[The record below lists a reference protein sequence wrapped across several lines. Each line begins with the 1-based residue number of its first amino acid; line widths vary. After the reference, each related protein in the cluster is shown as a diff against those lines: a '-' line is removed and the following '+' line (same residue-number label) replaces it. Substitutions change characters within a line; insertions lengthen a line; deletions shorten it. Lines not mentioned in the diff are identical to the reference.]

1 MIDILTN
8 SNAVTTTASSA
19 TPYQSAT
26 LEPGAQ
32 YDFAAIFDSASGE
45 CNTAASAA
53 ADSSDASAI
62 SSLGSMASAIAAA
75 TTTVKDAVTNAAD
88 ATATVTAASTTT
100 TAAQTETAADAAT
113 TTTPVTTPGI
123 EALVSAII
131 GGTFVGTNV
140 TDPSK
145 LQEINP
151 LGTDTVPSFYFAS
164 DQTAAQLAQLL
175 GGKVV
180 QMPPFGQDKG
190 WSEPNANFIE
200 LPNGQTFNA
209 ADVAYFSKVGVP
221 GAAQLTSDITATIN
235 TGAAWTKWYQ
245 NGGQMPGFE
254 PGYVGPP
261 ITGMVYPAG
270 SIGPDGN
277 VINPASQNSLT
288 QGA

>member
-1 MIDILTN
+1 VIDIVTN
-8 SNAVTTTASSA
+8 SNAVATTASSGA
-19 TPYQSAT
+19 PYQSAT

-45 CNTAASAA
+45 RNTAASDA
-53 ADSSDASAI
+53 ADPSDASSI

-75 TTTVKDAVTNAAD
+75 TTTVTDAVTTAAD

-100 TAAQTETAADAAT
+100 AAQTATAADAAT
-113 TTTPVTTPGI
+113 TTTATTPGI

-151 LGTDTVPSFYFAS
+151 LRTDTVPSFYFAS

-235 TGAAWTKWYQ
+235 TGAAWTNWYQ
-245 NGGQMPGFE
+245 NGGQMPSFA

-277 VINPASQNSLT
+277 VINPSSQNSVT

>member
-1 MIDILTN
+1 MIDIVTN
-8 SNAVTTTASSA
+8 SNAVASTASNGA
-19 TPYQSAT
+19 PYQSAT
-26 LEPGAQ
+26 IEPGAQ

-45 CNTAASAA
+45 CNTAASDA
-53 ADSSDASAI
+53 ADSSDARSI
-62 SSLGSMASAIAAA
+62 SSLGSMTSAIAAA
-75 TTTVKDAVTNAAD
+75 TTTVTDAATAAAD
-88 ATATVTAASTTT
+88 ATATVASTTT
-100 TAAQTETAADAAT
+100 TAAQTETATADAAT
-113 TTTPVTTPGI
+113 TTTPVATPGI

-131 GGTFVGTNV
+131 NGTFVGTNV
-140 TDPSK
+140 TDPSQ

-221 GAAQLTSDITATIN
+221 GAAQLTADITATIN
-235 TGAAWTKWYQ
+235 TGAAWTNWYQ
-245 NGGQMPGFE
+245 NGGQMPGFA

-270 SIGPDGN
+270 SIGSDGN
-277 VINPASQNSLT
+277 VINPSSQNSVT